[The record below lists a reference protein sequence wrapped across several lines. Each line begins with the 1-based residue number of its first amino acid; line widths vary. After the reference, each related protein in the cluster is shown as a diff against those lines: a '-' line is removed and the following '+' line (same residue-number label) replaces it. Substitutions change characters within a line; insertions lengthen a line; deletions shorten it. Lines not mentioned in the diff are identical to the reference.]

1 MLISLKCAK
10 MVRVNNGYLPTYQRG
25 DRKKELTK
33 QNDKNFDNDSFR
45 NVAIAVVMMMM
56 TMSK

>member
-1 MLISLKCAK
+1 MRKKWLGLTTDTYLPT
-10 MVRVNNGYLPTYQRG
+10 YLPTYQRG

-45 NVAIAVVMMMM
+45 NVAIAVVMMMI

>member
-1 MLISLKCAK
+1 

-45 NVAIAVVMMMM
+45 NVAIAVVMMMI